1 MMLELEN
8 LVADQGMPEAAAQ
21 MGVVR
26 LRGLDYRASEDADK
40 FSGVQGMDADADDIP
55 LDREMDADA
64 YHPFS
69 FQEMDADADGAFLVP
84 QMNADAENWL

>member
-1 MMLELEN
+1 
-8 LVADQGMPEAAAQ
+8 
-21 MGVVR
+21 
-26 LRGLDYRASEDADK
+26 
-40 FSGVQGMDADADDIP
+40 MDADADDIP

-84 QMNADAENWL
+84 QMNADAENWLWSLDSYNIKAIGTIYDNERFSVLAGLTDSDFGGTFF